1 MRNEQGN
8 KINTKARGTQQE
20 GTGIKQEDAED
31 ITRGVQ
37 EASPTTPGAQRSAR
51 EIETARQRTCKILS
65 NEGRSNPKPV
75 SQEPPARA

>member
-51 EIETARQRTCKILS
+51 EIK
-65 NEGRSNPKPV
+65 K
-75 SQEPPARA
+75 